1 MQLLEYVG
9 NNIPATIALFAV
21 FVALGRLVQKVSD
34 MEAAQRVIF
43 EKMDG
48 LDKHVRNGLSAKAA
62 EHDARLA
69 AMEAIC
75 RERHAHDSR
84 APGHVV

>member
-21 FVALGRLVQKVSD
+21 FIALGRLVQKVSD
-34 MEAAQRVIF
+34 METAQKVLF

-48 LDKHVRNGLSAKAA
+48 LDKHVRNGLSSKTA
-62 EHDARLA
+62 EHDAQIAALA
-69 AMEAIC
+69 AVC
-75 RERHAHDSR
+75 RERHGHEG

>member
-1 MQLLEYVG
+1 MQLLEYIG

-34 MEAAQRVIF
+34 METAQKVLF

-48 LDKHVRNGLSAKAA
+48 LDKHVRNGLSSKAA
-62 EHDARLA
+62 EHDAQIAALA
-69 AMEAIC
+69 AVC
-75 RERHAHDSR
+75 RERHGHEG